1 MTLDERVTI
10 IGSGYVGLT
19 AGACLASMGHV
30 VTCVDHDAGLI
41 TALQQGCTSLAEPD
55 LESLI
60 QRGLDAQTLRFDTS
74 VEEAVRTSDIV
85 LLCLPTPSMPN
96 GAADLTAIHDTI
108 VRIRH
113 LLLPGSVLVMKSTV
127 PIGANEKVGA
137 WLGRTDIAIVSNPE
151 FLREG
156 HTVYDFLHPHRV
168 LIGADDP
175 AAGKRVASLYDAVRA
190 QIIFTDPATAELAKY
205 AANAYLATKL
215 SYINTVAELCE
226 AFGANIADLNH
237 VLGADPRIGAD
248 YLQPGPGWGGPCL
261 PKDALAL
268 LRQARHAGVE
278 FPVLAGAIASNRHHQ
293 GRVVTRL
300 REALGTELEG
310 LRIAVLGLTFKTG
323 TSDTRDSP
331 ALRIVRAI
339 VEFGAVVVAHDPTV
353 QDLVRGVTVAVTP
366 YDAAKNADG
375 LVLLTD
381 WPEYRNLDW
390 EAIAV
395 AMAGDVVVDT
405 RNVLDRSR
413 LEAAGLRVAT
423 WGMSA

>member
-1 MTLDERVTI
+1 MTLDERVTV

-19 AGACLASMGHV
+19 AGACLASIGHV

-41 TALQQGCTSLAEPD
+41 AALRQGRTSLAEPD

-60 QRGLDAQTLRFDTS
+60 QRGIYAQTLSFDTS
-74 VEEAVRTSDIV
+74 VEEAVRASDIV

-96 GAADLTAIHDTI
+96 GAADLTAICDMI
-108 VRIRH
+108 ARIRH
-113 LLLPGSVLVMKSTV
+113 LLLPDSVLVMKSTV
-127 PIGANEKVGA
+127 PVGTNEKVGA
-137 WLGRTDIAIVSNPE
+137 WMGRTDIAIVSNPE

-205 AANAYLATKL
+205 AANSYLATKI

-226 AFGANIADLNH
+226 AFGGNMSDLNH
-237 VLGADPRIGAD
+237 VLGTDPRIGAD

-261 PKDALAL
+261 PKDAHAL
-268 LRQARHAGVE
+268 LRQAWHAGVE
-278 FPVLAGAIASNRHHQ
+278 FPVLASAIESNGHHQ
-293 GRVVTRL
+293 RRVIARL
-300 REALGTELEG
+300 REALGAELKG
-310 LRIAVLGLTFKTG
+310 LRIAVLGLTFKAG
-323 TSDTRDSP
+323 TNDTRDSP
-331 ALRIVRAI
+331 ALRIARAA
-339 VEFGAVVVAHDPTV
+339 VECGAVVTAHDPTV
-353 QDLVRGVTVAVTP
+353 QGLVPGITVAVTP

-381 WPEYRNLDW
+381 WPEYPNLDW
-390 EAIAV
+390 EAIAT
-395 AMAGDVVVDT
+395 AMTGDVVVDT

-413 LEAAGLRVAT
+413 LVEAGLKVST
-423 WGMSA
+423 WGGLC